1 MLRQSCESLPGHP
14 FELCWLSCDTIDASG
29 WLGSILGVTGATL
42 SDIGKFADPLANFTS
57 GFAEPV
63 ANVEAEL

>member
-1 MLRQSCESLPGHP
+1 MLQIQWQPTDVDATDLEAIYRFSLD
-14 FELCWLSCDTIDASG
+14 L
-29 WLGSILGVTGATL
+29 
-42 SDIGKFADPLANFTS
+42 IGKFADPLANFTS